1 MWLGSSGTDALLGS
15 EYSLA
20 ADESAESAATLGW
33 RALRKKRLPEIGQDR
48 DEHA

>member
-20 ADESAESAATLGW
+20 ADESAESAATLAG
-33 RALRKKRLPEIGQDR
+33 ARKKRLPEIGQDR